1 MGYDKNR
8 FINNIY
14 DLAKKQQL
22 KIGELE
28 SACGV
33 SIGYL
38 ARLRQGENN
47 ASPGAEFLMAVADQL
62 SVSVD
67 GLLSVDFTKATDS
80 EVKLL
85 KYMEKLIRETES
97 RKLIWQE
104 DFMAY
109 LDSLSVNPNGTTP
122 HPLYT
127 TVPTG
132 RIESAPSYHSMFH
145 PDITD
150 LNPVGVYGCVFPG
163 GRTLYLVEIWNNG
176 DNPASPEDWT
186 ELELVMT
193 GKGILDPVAFAH
205 TNHEKPGIVDETLEH
220 LYSVVKDAAAHPQLT
235 PEACA
240 IIDEYLSKEDVDGSD
255 VE

>member
-109 LDSLSVNPNGTTP
+109 LDSFLLIPMARRRIRFIPLSQPAASNL
-122 HPLYT
+122 PLLII
-127 TVPTG
+127 PCS
-132 RIESAPSYHSMFH
+132 I
-145 PDITD
+145 
-150 LNPVGVYGCVFPG
+150 
-163 GRTLYLVEIWNNG
+163 RTLRI
-176 DNPASPEDWT
+176 
-186 ELELVMT
+186 
-193 GKGILDPVAFAH
+193 
-205 TNHEKPGIVDETLEH
+205 
-220 LYSVVKDAAAHPQLT
+220 
-235 PEACA
+235 
-240 IIDEYLSKEDVDGSD
+240 
-255 VE
+255 

>member
-1 MGYDKNR
+1 MGYDKIR

-14 DLAKKQQL
+14 DLAKKRQM

-28 SACGV
+28 SGCGV

-47 ASPGAEFLMAVADQL
+47 ASPGAEFLLAVADQL

-67 GLLSVDFTKATDS
+67 GLLSVDFTKATES

-85 KYMEKLIRETES
+85 RYMEKLIRDTEN
-97 RKLIWQE
+97 RRLIWQE

-109 LDSLSVNPNGTTP
+109 LDSLPVNPNGTTP
-122 HPLYT
+122 HPLYI
-127 TVPTG
+127 TVPVIG
-132 RIESAPSYHSMFH
+132 IETAPSYRSQFH

-163 GRTLYLVEIWNNG
+163 GRTLYLVEVWNNG
-176 DNPASPEDWT
+176 DNPVNPEDWT

-193 GKGILDPVAFAH
+193 GKGIQDPIAFAH
-205 TNHEKPGIVDETLEH
+205 TNHEKPGIVDETLNR
-220 LYSVVKDAAAHPQLT
+220 LYETVKDAAAHPQLT
-235 PEACA
+235 PEACE
-240 IIDEYLSKEDVDGSD
+240 IIDEYLNEENANGSD
-255 VE
+255 CE